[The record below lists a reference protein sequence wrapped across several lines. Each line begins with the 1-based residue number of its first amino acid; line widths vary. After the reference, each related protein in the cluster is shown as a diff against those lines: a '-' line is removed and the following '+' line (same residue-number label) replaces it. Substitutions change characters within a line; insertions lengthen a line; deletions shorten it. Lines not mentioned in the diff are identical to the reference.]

1 MFLSIDAISR
11 LSTLSS
17 FELVHER
24 FFFTSFHQI
33 MLAKAHGIV
42 NALRVH
48 AV

>member
-1 MFLSIDAISR
+1 MFVSIDAISR

-17 FELVHER
+17 FELVHKR
-24 FFFTSFHQI
+24 FLFTFFHQI